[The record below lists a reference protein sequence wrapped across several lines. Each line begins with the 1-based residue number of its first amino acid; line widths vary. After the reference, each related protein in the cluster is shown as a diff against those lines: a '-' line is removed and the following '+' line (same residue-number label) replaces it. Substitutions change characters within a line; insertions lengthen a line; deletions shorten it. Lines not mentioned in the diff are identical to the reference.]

1 MIEYLGFVDEIGRT
15 TDGKYVYRFDF
26 TVDKDTIWGEYFN
39 ITLSAIIPDLQADIN
54 SLTKQAK
61 VIFPREM
68 VIAKKNFCFSMQ
80 DCIDGIIPLIFCEI
94 DEETIIIDEKPFFIQ
109 FGETYENVEKIL
121 EKAGL
126 SFFDVEIVE
135 KGDDSMIDELINSLE
150 DDDEDFYE
158 NFDDYDLNEI

>member
-1 MIEYLGFVDEIGRT
+1 MIEYLGFIDEIGRT

-39 ITLSAIIPDLQADIN
+39 ITPSAIIPDLQADIN

-94 DEETIIIDEKPFFIQ
+94 DEETIIIDEKPFFIR
-109 FGETYENVEKIL
+109 FGETYDNVEKIL

-135 KGDDSMIDELINSLE
+135 KGDDSMIDELINSL
-150 DDDEDFYE
+150 DDDED
-158 NFDDYDLNEI
+158 NFDDENF

>member
-39 ITLSAIIPDLQADIN
+39 ITPSAIIPDLQADIN

-94 DEETIIIDEKPFFIQ
+94 DEETIIIDEKPFFIR

-135 KGDDSMIDELINSLE
+135 KGDDSMIDELINSL
-150 DDDEDFYE
+150 DDDED
-158 NFDDYDLNEI
+158 NFDDENF

>member
-39 ITLSAIIPDLQADIN
+39 ITPSAIIPDLQADIN

-94 DEETIIIDEKPFFIQ
+94 DEETIIIDEKPFFIR

-121 EKAGL
+121 EKVGL

-135 KGDDSMIDELINSLE
+135 KGDDSMIDELINSL
-150 DDDEDFYE
+150 DDD
-158 NFDDYDLNEI
+158 NFDDENF

>member
-26 TVDKDTIWGEYFN
+26 TVDKDTIWGGYFN
-39 ITLSAIIPDLQADIN
+39 ITPSAIIPDLQADIN

-94 DEETIIIDEKPFFIQ
+94 DEETIIIDEKPFFIR

-126 SFFDVEIVE
+126 SFFDIEIVE
-135 KGDDSMIDELINSLE
+135 KGDDSMIDELINSL
-150 DDDEDFYE
+150 DDDED
-158 NFDDYDLNEI
+158 NFDDENF

>member
-1 MIEYLGFVDEIGRT
+1 
-15 TDGKYVYRFDF
+15 
-26 TVDKDTIWGEYFN
+26 
-39 ITLSAIIPDLQADIN
+39 
-54 SLTKQAK
+54 
-61 VIFPREM
+61 
-68 VIAKKNFCFSMQ
+68 MQ

-94 DEETIIIDEKPFFIQ
+94 DEETIIIDEKPFFIR

-150 DDDEDFYE
+150 DDDED
-158 NFDDYDLNEI
+158 NFDDENF

>member
-39 ITLSAIIPDLQADIN
+39 ITPSAIIPDLQADIN

-94 DEETIIIDEKPFFIQ
+94 DEETIIIDEKPFFIR

-126 SFFDVEIVE
+126 SFFDIEIVE
-135 KGDDSMIDELINSLE
+135 KGDDSMIDELINSL
-150 DDDEDFYE
+150 DDDED
-158 NFDDYDLNEI
+158 NFDDENF

>member
-39 ITLSAIIPDLQADIN
+39 ITPSAIIPDLQADIN

-150 DDDEDFYE
+150 DDDED
-158 NFDDYDLNEI
+158 NFDDENF

>member
-39 ITLSAIIPDLQADIN
+39 ITPSAIIPDLQADIN

-94 DEETIIIDEKPFFIQ
+94 DEETIIIDEKPFFIR

-135 KGDDSMIDELINSLE
+135 KGDDSMIDELINSL
-150 DDDEDFYE
+150 DDDD
-158 NFDDYDLNEI
+158 NFDDENF